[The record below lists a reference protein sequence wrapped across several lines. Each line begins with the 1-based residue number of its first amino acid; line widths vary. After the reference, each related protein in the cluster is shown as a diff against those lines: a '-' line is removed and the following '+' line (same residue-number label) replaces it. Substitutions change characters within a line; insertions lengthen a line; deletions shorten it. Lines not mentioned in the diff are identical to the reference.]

1 MIMSKIVKIIISCL
15 ITGLTILSIYT
26 GNILYNKIHKN
37 ENQVINKSQQEQ
49 TIRIIDKQVI
59 QKALN
64 DENRLVVLSG
74 QVETEATFT
83 NERISNNDVKL
94 KWLKQQWYKLNSK
107 ELKVNSTYN
116 YEFSYD
122 LTNLPIPIHKNT
134 INITIIK
141 GNLNLSKC
149 ELNSI
154 ETKDRVGLLESKF
167 TPSEINEI
175 NSRVK
180 AISRNSIQSNKELR
194 DKAFINVENNI
205 RQLLKKVVSNNTNIQ
220 FTYTNYDVV
229 DQSEASTIDNCKV
242 ISNNI

>member
-1 MIMSKIVKIIISCL
+1 MSRIIKVIISCL

-26 GNILYNKIHKN
+26 GNLLYNKTHKQILTN
-37 ENQVINKSQQEQ
+37 DNKPQQEQ
-49 TIRIIDKQVI
+49 SIRIIDKEII

-94 KWLKQQWYKLNSK
+94 KWLKKQWNLINSK

-122 LTNLPIPIHKNT
+122 LTNLPITIHNNT

-149 ELNSI
+149 ELNTI

-180 AISRNSIQSNKELR
+180 AISRNAIQSNEELR

-229 DQSEASTIDNCKV
+229 DQSEASTIDDCKV
-242 ISNNI
+242 ISNDI

>member
-1 MIMSKIVKIIISCL
+1 MSRIVKVIISCL

-26 GNILYNKIHKN
+26 GNLLYNKTYKQILTN
-37 ENQVINKSQQEQ
+37 DNKPQQEQ
-49 TIRIIDKQVI
+49 SIRIIDKEVI

-83 NERISNNDVKL
+83 NERISDNDVKF

-122 LTNLPIPIHKNT
+122 LTNLPITIHNNT

-180 AISRNSIQSNKELR
+180 AISRNAIQSNKELR
-194 DKAFINVENNI
+194 NKAFINVENNI

-242 ISNNI
+242 ISNNIE

>member
-1 MIMSKIVKIIISCL
+1 MSKIVKVIISCL

-26 GNILYNKIHKN
+26 GNLLYNKTH
-37 ENQVINKSQQEQ
+37 NQILTNDNKPQQEQ
-49 TIRIIDKQVI
+49 SIRIIDKDII

-64 DENRLVVLSG
+64 DENRLIVLSG

-94 KWLKQQWYKLNSK
+94 KWLKQQWNKINSK

-122 LTNLPIPIHKNT
+122 LKNLPITIHNNT

-154 ETKDRVGLLESKF
+154 ETKDRVGLLENKF

-180 AISRNSIQSNKELR
+180 AISRNAIQSNKELR

-229 DQSEASTIDNCKV
+229 DQSEASKIDNVTV
-242 ISNNI
+242 ISQN

>member
-1 MIMSKIVKIIISCL
+1 MEIKSSL
-15 ITGLTILSIYT
+15 I
-26 GNILYNKIHKN
+26 
-37 ENQVINKSQQEQ
+37 
-49 TIRIIDKQVI
+49 
-59 QKALN
+59 
-64 DENRLVVLSG
+64 
-74 QVETEATFT
+74 
-83 NERISNNDVKL
+83 
-94 KWLKQQWYKLNSK
+94 NSK

-122 LTNLPIPIHKNT
+122 LTNLPITIHNNT

-229 DQSEASTIDNCKV
+229 DQSEASTIDNCRV

>member
-1 MIMSKIVKIIISCL
+1 MSRIVKVIISCL

-26 GNILYNKIHKN
+26 GNLLYNKTYKQILTN
-37 ENQVINKSQQEQ
+37 DNKPQQEQ
-49 TIRIIDKQVI
+49 SIRTIDKEVI

-122 LTNLPIPIHKNT
+122 LTNLPITIHNNT

-167 TPSEINEI
+167 SPSEINEI

-180 AISRNSIQSNKELR
+180 AISRNSIQSNEELR
-194 DKAFINVENNI
+194 DRCFDNVESNI
-205 RQLLKKVVSNNTNIQ
+205 KNILNKVTHKNTNIV
-220 FTYTNYDVV
+220 FHRTNYDVV

>member
-1 MIMSKIVKIIISCL
+1 MSRIVKVIISCL

-26 GNILYNKIHKN
+26 GNLLYNKTHKQTLTN
-37 ENQVINKSQQEQ
+37 DNKPQQEQ
-49 TIRIIDKQVI
+49 SIRIIDKETI

-64 DENRLVVLSG
+64 NENRLVVLSG

-83 NERISNNDVKL
+83 NERISDNDVKL
-94 KWLKQQWYKLNSK
+94 KWLKQQWNKINSK

-122 LTNLPIPIHKNT
+122 LTNLPITIHNNT

-180 AISRNSIQSNKELR
+180 AISRNSIQSNEELR
-194 DKAFINVENNI
+194 DRCFDNVESNI
-205 RQLLKKVVSNNTNIQ
+205 KNILNKVTHKNTNIV
-220 FTYTNYDVV
+220 FHRTNYDVV

-242 ISNNI
+242 ISNNIE

>member
-1 MIMSKIVKIIISCL
+1 MSRIVKVIISCL

-26 GNILYNKIHKN
+26 GNLLYNKSHKQILTN
-37 ENQVINKSQQEQ
+37 DNKPQQEQ
-49 TIRIIDKQVI
+49 SIRIIDKEVI

-122 LTNLPIPIHKNT
+122 LTNLPITIHNNT

-180 AISRNSIQSNKELR
+180 AMSRNSIQSNKELR

-220 FTYTNYDVV
+220 FTYTNYDVI
-229 DQSEASTIDNCKV
+229 DQSKASKIDNVTV
-242 ISNNI
+242 ISQN

>member
-1 MIMSKIVKIIISCL
+1 MSRIVKVIISCL

-26 GNILYNKIHKN
+26 GNLLYNKTHKQILTN
-37 ENQVINKSQQEQ
+37 DNKPQQEQ
-49 TIRIIDKQVI
+49 SIRIIDKEVI

-64 DENRLVVLSG
+64 DENRLIVLSG

-94 KWLKQQWYKLNSK
+94 KWLKKQWNLINSK

-122 LTNLPIPIHKNT
+122 LTNLPVSIHNNT

-141 GNLNLSKC
+141 GNLNLTKC
-149 ELNSI
+149 ELNTI

-180 AISRNSIQSNKELR
+180 AISRNSIQSNEELR

-205 RQLLKKVVSNNTNIQ
+205 KQLLNKVISNNTNIQ

-229 DQSEASTIDNCKV
+229 DQSKASKIDNVTV
-242 ISNNI
+242 IAQN

>member
-1 MIMSKIVKIIISCL
+1 MSRIVKVIISCL

-26 GNILYNKIHKN
+26 GNLLYNKSHKQILTN
-37 ENQVINKSQQEQ
+37 DNKPQQEQ
-49 TIRIIDKQVI
+49 SIRIIDKETI

-64 DENRLVVLSG
+64 NENRLIVLSG

-94 KWLKQQWYKLNSK
+94 KWLKQQWNLINSK

-122 LTNLPIPIHKNT
+122 LKNLPITIHNNT

-167 TPSEINEI
+167 TPSEINER

-242 ISNNI
+242 ISNNIE

>member
-1 MIMSKIVKIIISCL
+1 MSRIVKVIISCL

-26 GNILYNKIHKN
+26 GNLLYNKTHKQILTN
-37 ENQVINKSQQEQ
+37 DNKPQQEQ
-49 TIRIIDKQVI
+49 SIRIIDKEVI

-64 DENRLVVLSG
+64 NENRLVVLSG

-122 LTNLPIPIHKNT
+122 LTNLPITIHNNT

-141 GNLNLSKC
+141 GNLNLTKC

-180 AISRNSIQSNKELR
+180 AISRNAIQSNKELR
-194 DKAFINVENNI
+194 GKAFINVENNI

-229 DQSEASTIDNCKV
+229 DQSEASKIDNVTV
-242 ISNNI
+242 ISQN

>member
-1 MIMSKIVKIIISCL
+1 MSRIVKVIISCL

-26 GNILYNKIHKN
+26 GNLLYNKTHKQISTN
-37 ENQVINKSQQEQ
+37 DNKPQQEQ
-49 TIRIIDKQVI
+49 SIRIIDKEVI

-94 KWLKQQWYKLNSK
+94 KWLKQQWNIINSK

-122 LTNLPIPIHKNT
+122 LTNLPITIHNNT

-180 AISRNSIQSNKELR
+180 AISRNAIQSNKELR

-229 DQSEASTIDNCKV
+229 DQSEASKIDNVTV
-242 ISNNI
+242 ISQN

>member
-1 MIMSKIVKIIISCL
+1 MSRIVKVIISCL

-26 GNILYNKIHKN
+26 GNLLYNKTHKQTLTN
-37 ENQVINKSQQEQ
+37 DNKPQQEQ
-49 TIRIIDKQVI
+49 SIRIIDKETI

-94 KWLKQQWYKLNSK
+94 KWLKQQWNKINSK

-122 LTNLPIPIHKNT
+122 LTNLPITIHNNT

-141 GNLNLSKC
+141 GNLNLTKC

-229 DQSEASTIDNCKV
+229 DQSKASKIDNVTV
-242 ISNNI
+242 ISQN

>member
-26 GNILYNKIHKN
+26 GNILYNKIHKC
-37 ENQVINKSQQEQ
+37 ETKHIDKPQQEQ
-49 TIRIIDKQVI
+49 TIRIIDKEVI

-107 ELKVNSTYN
+107 ELKVESTYD

-122 LTNLPIPIHKNT
+122 LNNLPVSIHNNT

-141 GNLNLSKC
+141 GNLNLTKC
-149 ELNSI
+149 ELNTI
-154 ETKDRVGLLESKF
+154 ETEDKIGLLESKF
-167 TPSEINEI
+167 SPSEINEI
-175 NSRVK
+175 NDRVK
-180 AISRNSIQSNKELR
+180 AISRNSIQSNEELR
-194 DKAFINVENNI
+194 DRCFDNVESNI
-205 RQLLKKVVSNNTNIQ
+205 KNILNKVTHKNTNIV
-220 FTYTNYDVV
+220 FHRTNYDVV

-242 ISNNI
+242 ISNDI

>member
-1 MIMSKIVKIIISCL
+1 MSRIVKVIISCL

-26 GNILYNKIHKN
+26 GNLLYNKTHKQISTN
-37 ENQVINKSQQEQ
+37 DNKPQQEQ
-49 TIRIIDKQVI
+49 SIRIIDKEVI

-83 NERISNNDVKL
+83 NERISDNDVKL
-94 KWLKQQWYKLNSK
+94 KWLKQQWNIINSK

-122 LTNLPIPIHKNT
+122 LTNLPITIHNNT

-180 AISRNSIQSNKELR
+180 AISRNAIQSNKELR

-229 DQSEASTIDNCKV
+229 DQSKASKIDNVTV
-242 ISNNI
+242 ISQN

>member
-1 MIMSKIVKIIISCL
+1 MSRIVKVIISCL

-26 GNILYNKIHKN
+26 GNLLYNKTHKQILTN
-37 ENQVINKSQQEQ
+37 DNKPQQEQ
-49 TIRIIDKQVI
+49 SIRIIDKEVI

-83 NERISNNDVKL
+83 NERISDNDVKL
-94 KWLKQQWYKLNSK
+94 KWLKQQWNKLNSK

-122 LTNLPIPIHKNT
+122 LTNLPITIHNNT

-154 ETKDRVGLLESKF
+154 ETKQGKLDCLQYTLMNRYSDIYPERYRDIF
-167 TPSEINEI
+167 TKTDE
-175 NSRVK
+175 
-180 AISRNSIQSNKELR
+180 
-194 DKAFINVENNI
+194 DKKN
-205 RQLLKKVVSNNTNIQ
+205 LLKEFK
-220 FTYTNYDVV
+220 DW
-229 DQSEASTIDNCKV
+229 
-242 ISNNI
+242 

>member
-1 MIMSKIVKIIISCL
+1 MSRIVKVIISCL

-26 GNILYNKIHKN
+26 GNLLYNKTHKQILTN
-37 ENQVINKSQQEQ
+37 DNKPQQEQ
-49 TIRIIDKQVI
+49 SIRIIDKEVI

-94 KWLKQQWYKLNSK
+94 KWLKQQWNKINSK

-122 LTNLPIPIHKNT
+122 LKNLPITIHNNT

-229 DQSEASTIDNCKV
+229 EQSKASKIDNVTV
-242 ISNNI
+242 ISQN

>member
-1 MIMSKIVKIIISCL
+1 MSRIVKVIISCL

-26 GNILYNKIHKN
+26 GNLLYNKTYKQILTN
-37 ENQVINKSQQEQ
+37 DNKPQQEQ
-49 TIRIIDKQVI
+49 SIRIIDKEVI

-122 LTNLPIPIHKNT
+122 LTNLPITIHNNT

-180 AISRNSIQSNKELR
+180 AISRNAIQSNEELR
-194 DKAFINVENNI
+194 DRCFDNVESNI
-205 RQLLKKVVSNNTNIQ
+205 KNILNKVTHKNTNIV
-220 FTYTNYDVV
+220 FHRTNYDVV